1 MASGAG
7 GSGSGGFIVG
17 ISNPVG
23 VGSGINYIGDFA
35 YAYSGLKTFTG
46 SGELLSFDTG
56 THLIDAIIK
65 FESAASVQTG
75 IDYDFIVEINGE
87 TVSKEYLSL
96 PYAGRQPS
104 DTVNLYL
111 LLPPFSSIKM
121 LANASS
127 GAHSYTVTLRG
138 RIH

>member
-75 IDYDFIVEINGE
+75 IDYDWIDISEC
-87 TVSKEYLSL
+87 
-96 PYAGRQPS
+96 
-104 DTVNLYL
+104 
-111 LLPPFSSIKM
+111 
-121 LANASS
+121 
-127 GAHSYTVTLRG
+127 
-138 RIH
+138 